1 LEGEPGALGIYD
13 GLSYSL
19 LGVVLCYALYRIACV
34 QYYWHFSNKGLRNE
48 FIGSKDNFFRTNTF
62 LIEHSRLESTLVLSY
77 LLFSTG
83 IFWLF
88 FQKVPFLTQLVGND
102 LLLLGF
108 LFILVLYLLRNFLP
122 RLKQINHINY
132 FGSLDY
138 IILFLCAIALLP
150 LSLPLSFVQQKINK
164 IFHGFAQELI
174 RKHTKVDL
182 DAAISHTAAS
192 EITDAAEK
200 EAELLKSV
208 VKFGE
213 VYVRQIMK
221 SRVDIV
227 AVDKHES
234 FENVVNLVIESGF
247 SRFPVFEE
255 EIDSIVGLLYVKD
268 LLKFMKSSDTTD
280 WQSLIRTNLIFV
292 PESKKINELLREFQS
307 KKFHLAIVVD
317 EFGSTS
323 GIVTLEDIMEEIVG
337 EIKDEL
343 DDDTELEYTVVDDHN
358 YFFEGK
364 TLLNDVC
371 RILEIDTDTFDD
383 VKGNADS
390 LAGLLIEILG
400 QLPEEQAEI
409 TFKDYTFKVISISK
423 RRIEKVQLTIATE

>member
-1 LEGEPGALGIYD
+1 LEGEPGSFGIYD

-19 LGVVLCYALYRIACV
+19 LGLVLCYLLYRIACI
-34 QYYWHFSNKGLRNE
+34 QYYWHFSNKGLRHE

-62 LIEHSRLESTLVLSY
+62 LIEHHRLESTLVLSY
-77 LLFSTG
+77 LLFSLG

-88 FQKVPFLTQLVGND
+88 FEKITFLTQLAQYHR
-102 LLLLGF
+102 LLLGSI
-108 LFILVLYLLRNFLP
+108 FIFTLYLLRNYLP
-122 RLKQINHINY
+122 RLKQLHHVNY
-132 FGSLDY
+132 FGAFDY
-138 IILFLCAIALLP
+138 ILIFLCAICLLP
-150 LSLPLSFVQQKINK
+150 LTLPLSFLQQKINK
-164 IFHGFAQELI
+164 IYHAFAQELI
-174 RKHTKVDL
+174 RKHTKVEFDE
-182 DAAISHTAAS
+182 AIDQTTAS

-213 VYVRQIMK
+213 VFVRQIMK

-227 AVDKHES
+227 AVDKNES
-234 FENVVNLVIESGF
+234 FENVVSLVIESGF

-268 LLKFMKSSDTTD
+268 LLKFMKSGDTNN
-280 WQSLIRTNLIFV
+280 WQKLIRTNLIFV

-343 DDDTELEYTVVDDHN
+343 DDDTELEYSVVDDHH

-371 RILEIDTDTFDD
+371 RILEIDTDTFDA

-400 QLPEEQAEI
+400 ELPEAEAEI
-409 TFKDYTFKVISISK
+409 NYKEFTFKVMAINK
-423 RRIEKVQLTIATE
+423 RRIEKVQLTIAED